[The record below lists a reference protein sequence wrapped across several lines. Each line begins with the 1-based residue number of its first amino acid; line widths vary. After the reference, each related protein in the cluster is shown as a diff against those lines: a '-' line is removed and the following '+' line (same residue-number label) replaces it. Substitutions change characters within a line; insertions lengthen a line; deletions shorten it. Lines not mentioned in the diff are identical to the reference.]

1 LIFFFSLIPAGAF
14 SEDGKKHVNSVAV
27 RLRKLQGIEQTKHQG
42 KLKKSAI
49 FFNHLFRLSFYIRD
63 TTTCQRF
70 SWNFWK

>member
-42 KLKKSAI
+42 KLKKSSI
-49 FFNHLFRLSFYIRD
+49 FF
-63 TTTCQRF
+63 
-70 SWNFWK
+70 